1 MSGKLDQS
9 LDDILSSR
17 PRGGRAGRRGGR
29 RAPTAATKVATRAPV
44 GGVQKS
50 TKATKSSAKAA
61 APNGPA
67 AGAGDSKIIVS
78 NLVSHTQPAVVQI
91 ELMYS
96 AFRCER
102 AAN

>member
-17 PRGGRAGRRGGR
+17 PRGGRAARRGR
-29 RAPTAATKVATRAPV
+29 RAVTAGTKVATPAPT

-50 TKATKSSAKAA
+50 TKATKATTKTA

-67 AGAGDSKIIVS
+67 AGTGDSKIIVS
-78 NLVSHTQPAVVQI
+78 NLVRHTKPYRPSPQANTFSHPT
-91 ELMYS
+91 
-96 AFRCER
+96 
-102 AAN
+102 

>member
-17 PRGGRAGRRGGR
+17 PRGGRSGRRGGR
-29 RAPTAATKVATRAPV
+29 RAPTAATRVSTRTPV

-50 TKATKSSAKAA
+50 TKATKGSAKAI

-78 NLVSHTQPAVVQI
+78 NLVNYSNCRYPTQ
-91 ELMYS
+91 
-96 AFRCER
+96 
-102 AAN
+102 ANTSSLPM